1 MNTMNALV
9 YTGANEV
16 VFRPEPFP
24 EPGPNDALVR
34 IEAVGICGSD
44 MHAYH
49 GHDARRVPPLILGHE
64 AAGTVEHGRLRGRR
78 VTMNPIAFC
87 GRCSYCLSG
96 RQNLCAD
103 RTMIG
108 MSRPGAFAQY
118 LAVPEQCLIEIP
130 DDMDAVTAALTEPTA
145 TALHAVHLGARV
157 LPRPYPELRA
167 LVIGAGSIGLLIALL
182 LRQHGCRAVCIGDTN
197 PLRRG
202 TAAQADCGMVF
213 DPATD
218 APEANGFDVV
228 FDAVGA
234 VASRKTAIECV
245 RPGGAVV
252 HVGLLQGDGPLDVR
266 KLTLGEICFIG
277 AYTYSQSDLQA
288 AVRALHDGALGKLE
302 WVERRPLQD
311 GARAFS
317 ELHQGKVESAKI
329 VLMPSP

>member
-9 YTGANEV
+9 YTGTNEV
-16 VFRPEPFP
+16 VFRPEQLP

-34 IEAVGICGSD
+34 VEAVGICGSD

-64 AAGTVEHGRLRGRR
+64 AAGYVEHGRLRGRR

-87 GRCSYCLSG
+87 GYCSYCLSG
-96 RQNLCAD
+96 RQNLCSN

-130 DDMDAVTAALTEPTA
+130 DDMDPVTAALTEPTA

-182 LRQHGCRAVCIGDTN
+182 LKQHGCRKVEIGDTN
-197 PLRRG
+197 PLRRR
-202 TAAQADCGMVF
+202 TAETADCGTVF
-213 DPATD
+213 DPAAVT
-218 APEANGFDVV
+218 PESNGFDVV

-234 VASRKTAIECV
+234 VASRKTAIECTK
-245 RPGGAVV
+245 PGGAVV

-266 KLTLGEICFIG
+266 KITLSEISFIG

-288 AVRALHDGALGKLE
+288 AVQTLYEGALGSLS
-302 WVERRPLQD
+302 WVEKRRLED

-317 ELHQGKVESAKI
+317 DLHQGNAESAKI
-329 VLMPSP
+329 VLIP

>member
-1 MNTMNALV
+1 MSTMNALV
-9 YTGANEV
+9 YTGTNEV
-16 VFRPEPFP
+16 VFRPEQLP

-34 IEAVGICGSD
+34 VEAVGICGSD

-64 AAGTVEHGRLRGRR
+64 AAGYVEHGRLRGRR

-87 GRCSYCLSG
+87 GSCTYCLSG
-96 RQNLCAD
+96 RQNLCSN

-130 DDMDAVTAALTEPTA
+130 DDMDPVTAALTEPTA
-145 TALHAVHLGARV
+145 TALHALHLGARV

-182 LRQHGCRAVCIGDTN
+182 LKQHGCRRVEIGDTN
-197 PLRRG
+197 PLRRR
-202 TAAQADCGMVF
+202 TAEAADCGAVF
-213 DPATD
+213 DPAIET
-218 APEANGFDVV
+218 PESNGFDVV

-234 VASRKTAIECV
+234 VASRKTAIESAK
-245 RPGGAVV
+245 PGGAVV

-266 KLTLGEICFIG
+266 KLTLGEIAFIG

-288 AVRALHDGALGKLE
+288 AVQTLYRGALGSLS
-302 WVERRPLQD
+302 WVEKRRLED
-311 GARAFS
+311 GSRAFTD
-317 ELHQGKVESAKI
+317 LHEGNAESAKI
-329 VLMPSP
+329 VLIP